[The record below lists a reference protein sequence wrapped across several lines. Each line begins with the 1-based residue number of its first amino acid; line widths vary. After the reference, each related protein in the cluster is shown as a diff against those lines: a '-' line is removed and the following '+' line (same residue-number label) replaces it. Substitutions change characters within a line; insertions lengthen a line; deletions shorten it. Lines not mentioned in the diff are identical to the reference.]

1 MTNIMITD
9 AQLHGREVP
18 VVATASVD
26 EPAAVDGS
34 EREDELSDEE

>member
-1 MTNIMITD
+1 MITD

-18 VVATASVD
+18 AAATVNVD

-34 EREDELSDEE
+34 EREDELTDEE